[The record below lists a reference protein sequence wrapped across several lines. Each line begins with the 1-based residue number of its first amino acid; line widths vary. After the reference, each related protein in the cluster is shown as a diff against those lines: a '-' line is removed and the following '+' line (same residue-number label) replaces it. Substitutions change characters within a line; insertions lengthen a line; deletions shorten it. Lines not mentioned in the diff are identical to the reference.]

1 MARCPSCGMENS
13 PEAAFCLSCGAP
25 LVQAPGPGGGEAAE
39 KPTIGYVFGAPDEKT
54 VLLTGAQ
61 ETGGEAP
68 SPPGGAEPEPPQE
81 IKPQEEEE
89 IKEEPEPEEPEEAEE
104 VGYYLPPE
112 ADYHKPA
119 PKLESP
125 PPERP
130 PQAEE
135 SVSVSRDRTQAMAP
149 VVAAG
154 AAAARPGKV
163 VCPECYA
170 PNPENNLYCQECGS
184 ALPTTTGSRKAA
196 AVSQAPGPAAY
207 RRTTVLPAQEA
218 AGAGE
223 TLYAAPSRERGSKW
237 AESFGVA
244 DILVLLSTLV
254 VAVTL
259 VLTLIYVDSF
269 PYLKGS
275 DVSIFSHQGYAVG
288 SREVLGGPGFL
299 PYAGWEFFTVGMMAA
314 LGIGLAV
321 IFLLVRVGRGPMY
334 LLAGCILLFPLFYL
348 FFQAVLPLKGAGITP
363 ESSVGLKAMFFGG
376 VDFEGLGYPIWFIS
390 GAGLLVLVAGFLAP
404 PRGWGRLFTLTIF
417 LGLALGLA
425 FLGAVTYNWG
435 LFIEQPAAASSAAAY
450 LPSAAAGLP
459 VLLC

>member
-1 MARCPSCGMENS
+1 MARCPSCGVENS

-25 LVQAPGPGGGEAAE
+25 LVQTPGTGGGEASE
-39 KPTIGYVFGAPDEKT
+39 EPTIGYVFGAPDEKT

-61 ETGGEAP
+61 E
-68 SPPGGAEPEPPQE
+68 

-89 IKEEPEPEEPEEAEE
+89 IKEEPEPEEA
-104 VGYYLPPE
+104 GYYLPPE
-112 ADYHKPA
+112 ADYHQPV
-119 PKLESP
+119 PKLEPP

-149 VVAAG
+149 VVAG

-196 AVSQAPGPAAY
+196 AVSQASGPAAY
-207 RRTTVLPAQEA
+207 RRTTVMPAQEA

-223 TLYAAPSRERGSKW
+223 TLYAAPSRERGGRW
-237 AESFGVA
+237 AGSFGAA
-244 DILVLLSTLV
+244 DILVLISVLV

-259 VLTLIYVDSF
+259 FLTLVYVDSF

-348 FFQAVLPLKGAGITP
+348 VFQAVLPLKGAGITP
-363 ESSVGLKAMFFGG
+363 ESSVGLKAMFFGNA
-376 VDFEGLGYPIWFIS
+376 DFAGLGYPVWPIS

-404 PRGWGRLFTLTIF
+404 PRGWGRLFTFSIF
-417 LGLALGLA
+417 MGLALGLA
-425 FLGAVTYNWG
+425 FLSTVAYNWG
-435 LFIEQPAAASSAAAY
+435 LFIEQPAAAQAAAQAATH
-450 LPSAAAGLP
+450 LPSAAAGLSI
-459 VLLC
+459 LLC